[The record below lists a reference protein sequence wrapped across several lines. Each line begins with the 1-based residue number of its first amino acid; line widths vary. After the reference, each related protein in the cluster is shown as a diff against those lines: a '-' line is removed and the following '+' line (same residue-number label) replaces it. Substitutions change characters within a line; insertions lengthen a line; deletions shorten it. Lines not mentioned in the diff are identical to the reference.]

1 MSTPA
6 HRATRDT
13 VLPFSNPI
21 RGRDGKE
28 IHEIFIPKKTVVLTH
43 YQGSNSDPAL
53 WGEDAEEWKPER
65 WLAPLPGA
73 VEEARIPG
81 VYSNL

>member
-1 MSTPA
+1 M
-6 HRATRDT
+6 
-13 VLPFSNPI
+13 LPFLNPI
-21 RGRDGKE
+21 RGRDGRDM
-28 IHEIFIPKKTVVLTH
+28 HELAIPKGTVVLTH

-65 WLAPLPGA
+65 WLAPLPSA

-81 VYSNL
+81 VYSHL